1 MDTIWFNRAE
11 KYLASKLDIIEKS
24 NIGSVIGHLM
34 GFLEK
39 NFGSSLEDF
48 EKKMLTLSWLKKLIP
63 SLSDSEIALITS
75 IIDAIVSSAKG
86 VFDIVTS
93 TPALSTTDEIPAKRK
108 IFGGKQKITP
118 SCLDPE
124 TASISS
130 K

>member
-24 NIGSVIGHLM
+24 NIGAVIGHLM

-63 SLSDSEIALITS
+63 SLSDSELALITS

-93 TPALSTTDEIPAKRK
+93 TRSTVYYRLS
-108 IFGGKQKITP
+108 
-118 SCLDPE
+118 SYYSLCLRDLN
-124 TASISS
+124 
-130 K
+130 